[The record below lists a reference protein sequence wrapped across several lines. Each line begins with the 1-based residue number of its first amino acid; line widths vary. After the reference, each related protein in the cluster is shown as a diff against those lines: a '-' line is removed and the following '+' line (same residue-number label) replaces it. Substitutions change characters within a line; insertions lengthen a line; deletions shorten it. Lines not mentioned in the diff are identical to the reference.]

1 VRSVVGTCHPGLTP
15 RQVIDRV
22 CEAAGV
28 GEDNALP
35 DDTTVVCVDRRT
47 GSGSRARRERSIDQ
61 GSPPL
66 LAAPDMADAAAVG
79 EVRQPCSEV

>member
-1 VRSVVGTCHPGLTP
+1 MCCPQGIKHIG
-15 RQVIDRV
+15 V

-47 GSGSRARRERSIDQ
+47 GSESRACREGLIDL
-61 GSPPL
+61 SSMPL
-66 LAAPDMADAAAVG
+66 LAAPDMVDAAAVR
-79 EVRQPCSEV
+79 EVRRPCSEV